1 MREVYKNKTCNKLQV
16 LLYYLLRYYGL
27 FKNHRGILMSETIKN
42 LGTEQKVSKKTVDK
56 RYDRYLDDPF
66 TFSLDEAL
74 QTLGPRRETIRR

>member
-1 MREVYKNKTCNKLQV
+1 
-16 LLYYLLRYYGL
+16 
-27 FKNHRGILMSETIKN
+27 MSETIKN